1 MAFNTPTF
9 NAPKFG
15 EPITPLLVTTNLSNF
30 LSTKKLDKQYEK
42 LGKNVGF
49 VDASFQAMMK
59 SVGWQGGQAWCS
71 YYVKLVY
78 MQLFSFDRDWIAK
91 NITGSAMGN
100 FNHITRLNN
109 GGEKR
114 YIAIKNNDEPLVGDV
129 FCLGVEGDGHT
140 GIVTEILGKSGNG
153 WKVKTIEGNT
163 GASGTREGDKTA
175 SLTRTLEIGVK
186 SLGSKVFKGYWRR
199 NFTKDEIANIVY
211 DEAQGT
217 YVMKTKSIFSD
228 EQWKTNPLNPFAK
241 F

>member
-1 MAFNTPTF
+1 MAFNTPKF
-9 NAPKFG
+9 NDPTN
-15 EPITPLLVTTNLSNF
+15 PPLPFLSTMSLTNI

-49 VDASFQAMMK
+49 LDASFQAMMK
-59 SVGWQGGQAWCS
+59 SVGWQGGQAWCA
-71 YYVKLVY
+71 YYVKLIY
-78 MQLFSFDRDWIAK
+78 MQLFSFDREWLSK

-100 FNHITRLNN
+100 LNSVIN
-109 GGEKR
+109 LNSKGDKR
-114 YIAIKNNDEPLVGDV
+114 YIAIKNNDEPVVGDV
-129 FCLGVEGDGHT
+129 FCLGVVGDGHT

-175 SLTRTLEIGVK
+175 SLTRTLELGVVSK
-186 SLGSKVFKGYWRR
+186 GSSKAFKGYWRR
-199 NFTKDEIANIVY
+199 NFTKDELANIVY

-217 YVMKTKSIFSD
+217 YVMKTKTVFSD